1 LRDITEIGRKISIG
15 MGKGHMQRDTL
26 VRVSMVMRSVREGE
40 DISPSPLT
48 SLPLLKMNF
57 RLMSNTYVL

>member
-1 LRDITEIGRKISIG
+1 
-15 MGKGHMQRDTL
+15 MGKGHTQRDTL

-40 DISPSPLT
+40 DISPSPLP